1 MMFAD
6 LVDIDDFR
14 DRLGEL
20 GVDLPP
26 GDSPDKWAQLVRA
39 AQPVDGLPE
48 LIEAL
53 CAEGVTLQPEV
64 RKAIDII
71 LMP

>member
-6 LVDIDDFR
+6 LVDVDDFR
-14 DRLGEL
+14 QRLREL
-20 GVDLPP
+20 GIDVAA
-26 GDSPDKWAQLVRA
+26 GASPELCASVVRA

-48 LIEAL
+48 LIANL

-64 RKAIDII
+64 RQTIELIR
-71 LMP
+71 MP

>member
-6 LVDIDDFR
+6 LVDVEDFR
-14 DRLGEL
+14 QRLLEL
-20 GVDLPP
+20 GIGVPP
-26 GDSPDKWAQLVRA
+26 DTPPERCARLVRA

-48 LIEAL
+48 LIGAL
-53 CAEGVTLQPEV
+53 CAHGVTLQPEV
-64 RKAIDII
+64 RRAVELI

>member
-14 DRLGEL
+14 QRLGEL
-20 GVDLPP
+20 GIDLPAS
-26 GDSPDKWAQLVRA
+26 GSPESWARQIRA

-48 LIEAL
+48 LIGKL

-64 RKAIDII
+64 REAIEMI
-71 LMP
+71 LKP

>member
-6 LVDIDDFR
+6 LVDVDDFR
-14 DRLGEL
+14 QRLLEL
-20 GVDLPP
+20 GIDLPP
-26 GDSPDKWAQLVRA
+26 GVSPERCASLVRA

-48 LIEAL
+48 LIGAL
-53 CAEGVTLQPEV
+53 RADGVTLHPEV
-64 RKAIDII
+64 RRAVELI

>member
-6 LVDIDDFR
+6 LVDVEDFR
-14 DRLGEL
+14 QRLREL
-20 GVDLPP
+20 GVELPADGTP
-26 GDSPDKWAQLVRA
+26 ERWAAIVRA

-48 LIEAL
+48 AIGAL

-64 RKAIDII
+64 RRIVELI

>member
-14 DRLGEL
+14 DRLSEL
-20 GVDLPP
+20 GLDLRA
-26 GDSPDKWAQLVRA
+26 GDSPEDWARMVRA

-48 LIEAL
+48 LIETL

-64 RKAIDII
+64 RKAIEII

>member
-14 DRLGEL
+14 ERLGAL
-20 GVDLPP
+20 GVALPQ
-26 GDSPDKWAQLVRA
+26 GETPDDWARRVRA

-48 LIEAL
+48 LIAAL
-53 CAEGVTLQPEV
+53 CAEGTTLQPEV
-64 RKAIDII
+64 RRAIDLI
-71 LMP
+71 LRP

>member
-14 DRLGEL
+14 QRLHEL
-20 GVDLPP
+20 GIDVPP
-26 GDSPDKWAQLVRA
+26 DASPEFGASIVRA

-48 LIEAL
+48 LIDSL
-53 CAEGVTLQPEV
+53 CAECVTLQPEV
-64 RKAIDII
+64 RRAVELI
-71 LMP
+71 LLP

>member
-6 LVDIDDFR
+6 LVDVDDFR
-14 DRLGEL
+14 QRLLEL
-20 GVDLPP
+20 GVELPP
-26 GDSPDKWAQLVRA
+26 GTSPEHCARLVRA

-48 LIEAL
+48 LVGAL
-53 CAEGVTLQPEV
+53 CADGVTLQPEV
-64 RKAIDII
+64 RRAVELI

>member
-6 LVDIDDFR
+6 LVDVDDFR
-14 DRLGEL
+14 QRLLEL
-20 GVDLPP
+20 GIDLPS
-26 GDSPDKWAQLVRA
+26 DASPERWAELIRA

-48 LIEAL
+48 LIGAL
-53 CAEGVTLQPEV
+53 RADGIALQPEV
-64 RKAIDII
+64 RRAIELI

>member
-6 LVDIDDFR
+6 LVDVDDFR
-14 DRLGEL
+14 QRLGEL

-26 GDSPDKWAQLVRA
+26 GGSPDSWAGLVRA

-48 LIEAL
+48 LIAML

-64 RKAIDII
+64 RKAVEII

>member
-14 DRLGEL
+14 QRLHEL
-20 GVDLPP
+20 GIDMPP
-26 GDSPDKWAQLVRA
+26 DASPEYGASIVRA

-48 LIEAL
+48 LIAAL

-64 RKAIDII
+64 RRAVDLI
-71 LMP
+71 LLP

>member
-6 LVDIDDFR
+6 LVDVDDFR
-14 DRLGEL
+14 QRLGEL
-20 GVDLPP
+20 GIDLPV
-26 GDSPDKWAQLVRA
+26 GGSPDDWAGLVRA

-48 LIEAL
+48 LIGIL

-64 RKAIDII
+64 RQTVDII

>member
-1 MMFAD
+1 MMLAD
-6 LVDIDDFR
+6 LVDVDDFR
-14 DRLGEL
+14 LRLREL

-26 GDSPDKWAQLVRA
+26 SASPEQCAQTVRA

-48 LIEAL
+48 LIGAL
-53 CAEGVTLQPEV
+53 CADGVMLQPEV
-64 RKAIDII
+64 RRAVELI